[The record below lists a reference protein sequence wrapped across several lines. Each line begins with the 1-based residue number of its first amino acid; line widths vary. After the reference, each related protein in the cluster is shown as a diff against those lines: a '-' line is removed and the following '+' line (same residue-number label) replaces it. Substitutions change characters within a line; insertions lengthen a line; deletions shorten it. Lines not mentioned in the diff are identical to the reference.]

1 MTEAQL
7 RFACE
12 QLREWGG
19 LPEAE
24 IRRIYE
30 AETKRPAGER
40 EGQGDEEARNG
51 RRNRAILPVLP
62 NQDVVR

>member
-1 MTEAQL
+1 M
-7 RFACE
+7 CE

-30 AETKRPAGER
+30 AETKRLVEKR
-40 EGQGDEEARNG
+40 EGQVDA
-51 RRNRAILPVLP
+51 
-62 NQDVVR
+62 

>member
-30 AETKRPAGER
+30 AETKRLAGER
-40 EGQGDEEARNG
+40 EGQVTASSGTPTATD
-51 RRNRAILPVLP
+51 
-62 NQDVVR
+62 

>member
-30 AETKRPAGER
+30 AETKRLAGER
-40 EGQGDEEARNG
+40 EGQADELSEILG
-51 RRNRAILPVLP
+51 QLSRRRS
-62 NQDVVR
+62 

>member
-51 RRNRAILPVLP
+51 R
-62 NQDVVR
+62 

>member
-30 AETKRPAGER
+30 AETKRLAENR
-40 EGQGDEEARNG
+40 VRQVDE
-51 RRNRAILPVLP
+51 
-62 NQDVVR
+62 

>member
-1 MTEAQL
+1 MPGCPLPPLKVTETQL
-7 RFACE
+7 RFMCE

-30 AETKRPAGER
+30 AETKRLVEKR
-40 EGQGDEEARNG
+40 EGQIDA
-51 RRNRAILPVLP
+51 
-62 NQDVVR
+62 